1 MKARGGNILEGQY
14 GKEMHV
20 GPREMHEGKELVANK
35 PDSAGA
41 RARTSG
47 RARKANTLHKDFLMG

>member
-1 MKARGGNILEGQY
+1 
-14 GKEMHV
+14 V

-47 RARKANTLHKDFLMG
+47 RARKANTLHKDFVMG